1 MSIRYLLLLL
11 VVISLPSTAQTPKLD
26 VSVPVNV
33 KSFIPKGYVAL
44 DLTKGDL
51 NRDAYTDAILVLYKQ
66 GEEKSSDV
74 IKHPE
79 KRPLLV
85 LLGQPN
91 NIFKLATRSDN
102 AVYCV
107 DCGGQMG
114 DPFTGITIK
123 NGYFSVEHYG
133 GSGWRWTRII
143 TFKYA
148 PAEKKWFLYKDGGE
162 RFHAITHEEVKT
174 PVKTAKNFGKVPFE
188 KFDIYITFAL
198 HFMFGLEHLL
208 IVK

>member
-1 MSIRYLLLLL
+1 M
-11 VVISLPSTAQTPKLD
+11 AQEPKIE
-26 VSVPVNV
+26 VSVPVNM
-33 KSFIPKGYVAL
+33 KQFILKGYNVL

-51 NRDAYTDAILVLYKQ
+51 NKDAYPDAVMVLYKK
-66 GEEKSSDV
+66 GEEKTSDV
-74 IKHPE
+74 IDHPE

-85 LLGQPN
+85 LIGQAN
-91 NIFKLATRSDN
+91 NTYKLAAYSDN

-148 PAEKKWFLYKDGGE
+148 PAEKAWFLYKDGGE
-162 RFHAITHEEVKT
+162 HFHAISHEEVKT
-174 PVKTAKNFGKVPFE
+174 QVKTVKDFGKVPFE
-188 KFDIYITFAL
+188 KFDIY
-198 HFMFGLEHLL
+198 
-208 IVK
+208 K